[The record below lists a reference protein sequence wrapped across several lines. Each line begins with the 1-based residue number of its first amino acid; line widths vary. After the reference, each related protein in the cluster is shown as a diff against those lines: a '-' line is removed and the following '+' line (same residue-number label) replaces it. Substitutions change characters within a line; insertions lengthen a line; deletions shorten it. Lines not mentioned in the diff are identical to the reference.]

1 MDFQK
6 WLDVG
11 QVIEALKVMRD
22 RVLLKDMTDNSENRG
37 TLLIQVNVDV

>member
-22 RVLLKDMTDNSENRG
+22 RVLWKDMTDNSENRG